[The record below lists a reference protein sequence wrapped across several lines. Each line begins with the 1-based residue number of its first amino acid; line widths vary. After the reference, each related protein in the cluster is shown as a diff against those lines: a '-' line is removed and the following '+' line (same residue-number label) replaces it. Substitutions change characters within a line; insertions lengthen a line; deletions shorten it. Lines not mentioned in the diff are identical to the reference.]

1 MMNQR
6 KCLKLLL
13 LQLPLAIAFAQLTLI
28 ARTPGAGNFLVINIL
43 VWFSCMLLWLDE
55 INRVPQIYLGRHAVY
70 ALPILLWTLVT
81 LSRPHTLYDSLLNA
95 VPFATFS
102 ALIFLIHRCRWHPFL
117 LLGLLPA
124 LHYVVTTF
132 LPTNYLSRL
141 TAILAAQ
148 LLWLAGRS
156 AVPQADLILLPT
168 HRLQI
173 GPGCTGVNALSLC
186 VASVVALL
194 LLNDSLSL
202 LRSTF
207 LLCSA
212 PVLAISV
219 NAFRVALLAL
229 MPVNRT
235 GSGVSE
241 SSLFAFWHDGHGST
255 LFALLAVS
263 LLFALEH
270 CLRHVHFRSS

>member
-1 MMNQR
+1 MNQR

-13 LQLPLAIAFAQLTLI
+13 LQLPLTIAFAQLTLI

-43 VWFSCMLLWLDE
+43 AWFSSMLLWLDV
-55 INRVPQIYLGRHAVY
+55 INPLRSIILGRYAFF
-70 ALPILLWTLVT
+70 ALPILFWTLVI

-102 ALIFLIHRCRWHPFL
+102 ALILLIHRCRWHPFL

-124 LHYVVTTF
+124 LHYGITTF
-132 LPTNYLSRL
+132 FPTYQLSRF

-148 LLWLAGRS
+148 FLWLAGHS

-186 VASVVALL
+186 VASVVSLL
-194 LLNDSLSL
+194 LLNGSLSPV
-202 LRSTF
+202 RSAF

-229 MPVNRT
+229 MPVNRI

-241 SSLFAFWHDGHGST
+241 SSQFAFWHDGLGST

-270 CLRHVHFRSS
+270 CLSHLDIRSS